1 MQCARGRP
9 TCPAETVRGAEH
21 RMTRRALRPGALV
34 SSRRP
39 GQIATIEQV
48 VMFGFGREHALD
60 FRQNQSVVATRL
72 DDICAPFGLGTAQG
86 GFEYLPDSPE
96 VVRADRCE

>member
-1 MQCARGRP
+1 
-9 TCPAETVRGAEH
+9 
-21 RMTRRALRPGALV
+21 
-34 SSRRP
+34 
-39 GQIATIEQV
+39 
-48 VMFGFGREHALD
+48 MFGFGREHALD
-60 FRQNQSVVATRL
+60 FPENQSVGAARL